1 MAKEVTPCA
10 VCGTPTRSRY
20 GACSKTPECK
30 REYLR
35 RYNIANRAALLE
47 QKASWREAN
56 RENTR
61 VRDTAYRAAN
71 QEAKKAQNAA
81 YYAANREAILA
92 RNAAQ
97 RGAGGTRP
105 RPRGKSQEAAAR
117 EREQRRQRMR
127 RDDLPCRYAKFGCVN
142 LKVRNS
148 PYCRPHR
155 KAAERRRLKRQQQ
168 AMKLRRAQA
177 QGWACTWCG
186 LSLPTDLGE
195 AHQDHVIPRAV
206 TMATIGRVIN
216 DEWNMDVLHAVCNIV
231 KGDSLTPRAIALAA
245 ERGVDLGRMV
255 TIG

>member
-1 MAKEVTPCA
+1 M
-10 VCGTPTRSRY
+10 CGTPTRSKY
-20 GACSKTPECK
+20 GVCRKHPECLRK
-30 REYLR
+30 YTQRASAAYRRTHREA
-35 RYNIANRAALLE
+35 ILE
-47 QKASWREAN
+47 QRRTYDADYREAN
-56 RENTR
+56 RD
-61 VRDTAYRAAN
+61 VRR
-71 QEAKKAQNAA
+71 AQNAA

-92 RNAAQ
+92 QKAAQ
-97 RGAGGTRP
+97 RAADGRAA
-105 RPRGKSQEAAAR
+105 RPRGKSQAAAAR

-127 RDDLPCRYAKFGCVN
+127 RDDLPCRYAKFGCAN

-186 LSLPTDLGE
+186 LSLPADLGE

-216 DEWNMDVLHAVCNIV
+216 DEWNMDVLHAVCNLV
-231 KGDSLTPRAIALAA
+231 KGDTLTPRAVALAA
-245 ERGVDLGRMV
+245 EHGIDLGRPV